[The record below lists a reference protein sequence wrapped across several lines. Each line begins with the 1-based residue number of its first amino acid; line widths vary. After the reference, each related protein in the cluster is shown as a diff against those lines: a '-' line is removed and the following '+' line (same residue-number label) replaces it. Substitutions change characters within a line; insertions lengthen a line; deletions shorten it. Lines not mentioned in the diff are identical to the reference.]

1 MNTLETLLF
10 AAGLLHFGVLIAS
23 TLVPQVLDWKGAL
36 APLPALFRQIVWV
49 HGAYVVLMIVG
60 FGLLSVL
67 LPHELAG
74 DSLLAR
80 GVCGFIAVFWGA
92 RLVLQFALFR
102 PGELLRNGLLKAGYH
117 GLTAVF
123 AYFVC
128 VYAAAAVSY
137 HAAG

>member
-23 TLVPQVLDWKGAL
+23 ALVPQVLDWKGAL

-80 GVCGFIAVFWGA
+80 GVCGFIALFWGA

-123 AYFVC
+123 AYFAC
-128 VYAAAAVSY
+128 VYLIAACT
-137 HAAG
+137 G